1 MLITVPAL
9 LDKATVAAFRQQLDT
24 AEWIDGRDSAG
35 SLSSRV
41 KHNHQLSEQ
50 SDVARKLGNH
60 LLGIL
65 GHHPLFFSAA
75 LPDRIYPP
83 RFNRHGPGEYYG
95 THVDG
100 AIMAMADGR
109 LLRSDLSAT
118 VFLSEPEEYEG
129 GELTIETDFGAQPVK
144 LAAGDMV
151 LYPSSSLHQV
161 APVTRGQRRCAFFWI
176 QSMVADAAER
186 ALLFDL
192 DQNIQQLT
200 ASASESQQAQ
210 LVQFSG
216 VYHNLLRRWAKV

>member
-1 MLITVPAL
+1 MLITIPSV
-9 LDKATVAAFRQQLDT
+9 LDKATVASFRQQLDAAT
-24 AEWIDGRDSAG
+24 WIDGRDSAG
-35 SLSSRV
+35 SLSAKV
-41 KHNHQLSEQ
+41 KNNHQLSEQ
-50 SDVARKLGNH
+50 SEVARKLGNH
-60 LLGIL
+60 LLTIL

-100 AIMAMADGR
+100 SIMAMADGR

-118 VFLSEPEEYEG
+118 VFLSEPDEYEG
-129 GELTIETDFGAQPVK
+129 GALTIETAFGAQPVK

-161 APVTRGQRRCAFFWI
+161 APVTKGLRCCSFFWI
-176 QSMVADAAER
+176 QSMVADEAER
-186 ALLFDL
+186 TLLFDL
-192 DQNIQQLT
+192 DQTIQQLT
-200 ASASESQQAQ
+200 STASASQQAQ
-210 LVQFSG
+210 LVQLSG

>member
-1 MLITVPAL
+1 MLIIIPAVLNKNTV
-9 LDKATVAAFRQQLDT
+9 KVFRQQLDT

-35 SLSSRV
+35 SLSTKV
-41 KHNHQLSEQ
+41 KHNQQLSEQ
-50 SDVARKLGNH
+50 SEVARQLGNH

-65 GHHPLFFSAA
+65 GRHPLFFSAA

-100 AIMAMADGR
+100 SIMAMADGR

-118 VFLSEPEEYEG
+118 MFLSEPDEYDG
-129 GELTIETDFGAQPVK
+129 GELTIETSFGAQPVK
-144 LAAGDMV
+144 LPAGDMV

-161 APVTRGQRRCAFFWI
+161 APVTRGLRCCSFFWL
-176 QSMVADAAER
+176 QSMVADASER

-192 DQNIQQLT
+192 DQTIQQLT
-200 ASASESQQAQ
+200 ASANESQQAQ

-216 VYHNLLRRWAKV
+216 VYHNLLRRWAK

>member
-1 MLITVPAL
+1 MLITIPAV
-9 LDKATVAAFRQQLDT
+9 LDKATVATFRQQLGA

-35 SLSSRV
+35 SLSTKV
-41 KHNHQLSEQ
+41 KHNRQLPEQ

-60 LLGIL
+60 LLGVL
-65 GHHPLFFSAA
+65 GRHSLFFSAA

-83 RFNRHGPGEYYG
+83 RFNRHETGEYYG

-100 AIMAMADGR
+100 SIMAMADGR

-118 VFLSEPEEYEG
+118 VFLSEPDEYDG
-129 GELTIETDFGAQPVK
+129 GELTIETAFGAQPVK

-161 APVTRGQRRCAFFWI
+161 APVTKGVRHCAFFWI
-176 QSMVADAAER
+176 QSMVANEAER
-186 ALLFDL
+186 TLLFDL

-200 ASASESQQAQ
+200 ATASELQQAQ
-210 LVQFSG
+210 LVQLSG
-216 VYHNLLRRWAKV
+216 VYHNLLRLWAKV